1 MASSNTDSEHK
12 QLDDLL
18 AKDDS
23 EETDLMTDLMTDQD
37 DDKELTAE
45 DQDDSKEID
54 LLTDQEDQDDQGVTG
69 TRGKLEKCNRS
80 DEAGRGKSSIK
91 LLLISRTPWF
101 IIGLLI
107 LVTGIV
113 LSQYRINLPY
123 QPAAISCS
131 DDLYNDTSMNDDN
144 FTNSSTTHNNNN
156 NTFTFYP
163 VKIP

>member
-18 AKDDS
+18 AKDNS
-23 EETDLMTDLMTDQD
+23 EETDLMTDQD

-113 LSQYRINLPY
+113 LSQYHINLPY

-131 DDLYNDTSMNDDN
+131 DDLYNDTSMNDDD

-156 NTFTFYP
+156 TFTFDP